1 MSFTSNLTL
10 IVTYLPDYMVTLW
23 IIYYLSDC
31 SLHDITE
38 KG

>member
-10 IVTYLPDYMVTLW
+10 IVNYLPDSMVALG